1 MVECMQISSL
11 DNIRKIV
18 ATHPYRRNDDE
29 GCVEHRCYGVTTNRG
44 NSIEFDGLGWRKAG
58 VGGSAAVGRD
68 GFSPFEIFPTG
79 FAQSGFS
86 PVQRRHDPLA
96 PEPLDFHETSIEF
109 DPTCDLV
116 VVFPVPLQVEESAL
130 RTLGRI
136 GEYCMLTRG
145 KARKMIPEKEEL
157 EQGLVPEE
165 EIPTSSSRST
175 ISHDLTSTTTTPDP
189 LNELSQQLSQ
199 LLAIMTMQQKEQNA
213 LREELATMK
222 ADRQNQQIL
231 TSKGASSIEVEENKP
246 CLEPKLTNNE
256 QTGRTRCA
264 DPPTFS
270 GERGQLDNFLAACHM
285 NFEFKGAEYATDR
298 RKIMFIYGYLR
309 GTPQMLITPAITNPM
324 VVVNNTDPRTK
335 SDWIYFKQHVIG
347 TEENQRMAETMI
359 AANRWAAR
367 RKNETTWLPP
377 RSNSMR
383 LDTSPP
389 NPVERHSQ
397 STGRGPLPGGKPV
410 MMNYGLPNDPPVTW
424 TEDGGRLSENEMT
437 WRRENRRCLKCRSP
451 EHYANN
457 CPNGG
462 NTRNNIRGSPN
473 PHNSPIPSG
482 SNSIPTGSKGPLVR
496 GMAVTFEEEGNEYL
510 A

>member
-1 MVECMQISSL
+1 MTKSSTGL
-11 DNIRKIV
+11 THGGNSFVPKPLGA
-18 ATHPYRRNDDE
+18 ATSTATSHVQSRLEMPDYCYR
-29 GCVEHRCYGVTTNRG
+29 VTTNRED
-44 NSIEFDGLGWRKAG
+44 SIEFDGLGQRKAG
-58 VGGSAAVGRD
+58 VGGSAA
-68 GFSPFEIFPTG
+68 
-79 FAQSGFS
+79 
-86 PVQRRHDPLA
+86 RRHDPLA

-157 EQGLVPEE
+157 KQGLVPEE

-231 TSKGASSIEVEENKP
+231 TSKGASLIEVEENKP

-256 QTGRTRCA
+256 RTGRTRCA

-270 GERGQLDNFLAACHM
+270 GERGELDNFLAACHM

-298 RKIMFIYGYLR
+298 RKILFMYGYLR

-397 STGRGPLPGGKPV
+397 STGRGPLPGGKPG

-462 NTRNNIRGSPN
+462 NTRNSIRGSPN

-482 SNSIPTGSKGPLVR
+482 SNSITTGSKGPLVR
-496 GMAVTFEEEGNEYL
+496 GMAVTFEEEGNDYL

>member
-1 MVECMQISSL
+1 MS
-11 DNIRKIV
+11 
-18 ATHPYRRNDDE
+18 RRAL
-29 GCVEHRCYGVTTNRG
+29 GGIGRPILRG
-44 NSIEFDGLGWRKAG
+44 QRREMLVPNTEPS
-58 VGGSAAVGRD
+58 
-68 GFSPFEIFPTG
+68 
-79 FAQSGFS
+79 
-86 PVQRRHDPLA
+86 VQRRHDPLA

-130 RTLGRI
+130 RTLGRN

-157 EQGLVPEE
+157 KQGLVPEE

-231 TSKGASSIEVEENKP
+231 TSKGASLIEVEENKP
-246 CLEPKLTNNE
+246 CLEPKLTSNE
-256 QTGRTRCA
+256 RTGRTRCA

-270 GERGQLDNFLAACHM
+270 GERGELDNFLAACHM

-298 RKIMFIYGYLR
+298 RKILFMYGYLR

-367 RKNETTWLPP
+367 RKHETTWLPP
-377 RSNSMR
+377 RSNSIR

-397 STGRGPLPGGKPV
+397 STGRGPLPGGKPG

-437 WRRENRRCLKCRSP
+437 WRRENRHCLKCRSP
-451 EHYANN
+451 EHYANH

-462 NTRNNIRGSPN
+462 NARNSIRGSPN

-482 SNSIPTGSKGPLVR
+482 SNSIPTGSKGPLV
-496 GMAVTFEEEGNEYL
+496 
-510 A
+510 